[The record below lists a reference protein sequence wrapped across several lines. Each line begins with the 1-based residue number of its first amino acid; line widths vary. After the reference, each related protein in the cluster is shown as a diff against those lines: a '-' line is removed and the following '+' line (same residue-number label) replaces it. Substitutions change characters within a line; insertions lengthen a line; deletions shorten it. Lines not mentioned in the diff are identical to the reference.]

1 LLLLLSRIKE
11 EEREVW
17 VLRLREWEDGESG
30 TNEFIHSDDAIDD
43 FLWLCSHYSKR
54 LKTKREKY
62 KKQFYFTQKLT
73 PQPSIFCWIL
83 F

>member
-11 EEREVW
+11 EEEEEREVW
-17 VLRLREWEDGESG
+17 ELRLREWEDGESG

-54 LKTKREKY
+54 LKKSK
-62 KKQFYFTQKLT
+62 
-73 PQPSIFCWIL
+73 IL
-83 F
+83 NVF